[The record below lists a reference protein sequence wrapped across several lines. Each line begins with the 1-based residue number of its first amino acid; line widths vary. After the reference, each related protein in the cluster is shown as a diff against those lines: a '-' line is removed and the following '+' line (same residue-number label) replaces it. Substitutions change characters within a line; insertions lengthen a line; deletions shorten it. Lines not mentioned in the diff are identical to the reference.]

1 MSIKNE
7 YMNSVR
13 YRVPNLEDVAGV
25 GEDIENEIF

>member
-13 YRVPNLEDVAGV
+13 YKVPNLEDVAGV
-25 GEDIENEIF
+25 GEDIEDKIF